1 MTWRGYLRLVAAALL
16 LLIHLPLWAIARLF
30 GREQQVVRSFL
41 GGIGWLLGL
50 RVAIAGV
57 PMRGAVLLAG
67 NHISWLDIL
76 ALGGALPCR
85 FIAKAEIARWPLVG
99 WLARI
104 GKTVFVARHKRSET
118 RAQADTV
125 VAALHEAL
133 PVVLFAEGGTG
144 DGVTIAPFRPSL
156 FVSAVEAGAAVQPIA
171 IDYGPDRARL
181 AWPSGASFGPEAK
194 RLLNRRGLVPVT
206 LRFLQPLNAR
216 ALDRKALAAQSHAE
230 IIAALS

>member
-104 GKTVFVARHKRSET
+104 GRLTASGGSRRASAARGSS
-118 RAQADTV
+118 
-125 VAALHEAL
+125 
-133 PVVLFAEGGTG
+133 G
-144 DGVTIAPFRPSL
+144 S
-156 FVSAVEAGAAVQPIA
+156 
-171 IDYGPDRARL
+171 
-181 AWPSGASFGPEAK
+181 AWP
-194 RLLNRRGLVPVT
+194 
-206 LRFLQPLNAR
+206 
-216 ALDRKALAAQSHAE
+216 
-230 IIAALS
+230 